1 MRGAPVIRFESVRKE
16 FGRFTAVGGLT
27 LEIPQGEIF
36 GLIGPNGA
44 GKTTAIKMACG
55 LVAPT
60 SGHIT
65 VAGIDV
71 QQAPEA
77 AQQHIGYLS
86 DVYALYDDLRVWE
99 YLDYFAN
106 AYRMNKRDI
115 PLRIQEVI
123 GAVGLEVK
131 ELEFINGLSRGMK
144 QRLGLARAI
153 LHRPKV
159 LFLDEPASG
168 LDPKARMTLRDILQA
183 LRDQGTT
190 ILISSHILAE
200 LDGFCTSIGIMEQGK
215 LVKSGLVSAM
225 TQSLDTERLIYIR
238 WIDAEQDH
246 VLAVLGRLGYSEL
259 SDVGEG
265 EVSVPCHGTDDDVSA
280 LLRALI
286 EQGVKVVSFS
296 EQRRTVQDVYM
307 KMSQHGVM

>member
-1 MRGAPVIRFESVRKE
+1 MIRFESVRKE
-16 FGRFTAVGGLT
+16 FGNFTAVGGLT
-27 LEIPQGEIF
+27 LEISQGEIF

-44 GKTTAIKMACG
+44 GKTTIIKMACG

-65 VAGIDV
+65 VAGVDV

-106 AYRMNKRDI
+106 AYRMNKADI
-115 PLRIQEVI
+115 SLRIREVI
-123 GAVGLEVK
+123 GAAGLEAKEK
-131 ELEFINGLSRGMK
+131 ELIHGLSRGMR
-144 QRLGLARAI
+144 QRLGLARAM

-168 LDPKARMTLRDILQA
+168 LDPKARMTLRGMLQA
-183 LRDQGTT
+183 LHDQGTT

-200 LDGFCTSIGIMEQGK
+200 LDGLCTSIGIMEQGK
-215 LVKSGLVSAM
+215 LVRSGLVSAM
-225 TQSLDTERLIYIR
+225 TESLDTERLIHIR

-246 VLAVLGRLGYSEL
+246 VLSVLGRLGYRGL
-259 SDVGEG
+259 SDTGKQ
-265 EVSVPCHGTDDDVSA
+265 EVRVPCHGTDDEVSA
-280 LLRALI
+280 VLRALV

>member
-1 MRGAPVIRFESVRKE
+1 MIRFESVRKE
-16 FGRFTAVGGLT
+16 YGRFTAVGGLT

-44 GKTTAIKMACG
+44 GKTTTIKMACG

-60 SGHIT
+60 RGRIM
-65 VAGIDV
+65 VADVDV
-71 QQAPEA
+71 QRAPEV

-86 DVYALYDDLRVWE
+86 DLYALYDDLRVWE

-115 PLRIQEVI
+115 PLRIREVI

-131 ELEFINGLSRGMK
+131 EQELIHGLSRGMR

-168 LDPKARMTLRDILQA
+168 LDPKARTTLRDVLQA

-225 TQSLDTERLIYIR
+225 VESLDTERLIFIR
-238 WIDAEQDH
+238 WLDAEHDH
-246 VLAVLGRLGYSEL
+246 VLAVLGRLGYSGL
-259 SDVGEG
+259 SDIGKR
-265 EVSVPCHGTDDDVSA
+265 EVRVQCHGTDDDVSA
-280 LLRALI
+280 VLRTLVA
-286 EQGVKVVSFS
+286 EGVKVVSFS
-296 EQRRTVQDVYM
+296 EQRKTVQDVYM

>member
-1 MRGAPVIRFESVRKE
+1 MIRFESVRKE
-16 FGRFTAVGGLT
+16 FGNFTAVGGLT
-27 LEIPQGEIF
+27 LEISQGEIF

-44 GKTTAIKMACG
+44 GKTTIIKMACG

-65 VAGIDV
+65 VAGVDV

-106 AYRMNKRDI
+106 AYRINKADI
-115 PLRIQEVI
+115 SLRTREVI
-123 GAVGLEVK
+123 GAAGLEAK
-131 ELEFINGLSRGMK
+131 EQELIHGLSRGMR
-144 QRLGLARAI
+144 QRLGLARAM

-168 LDPKARMTLRDILQA
+168 LDPKARMTLRGMLQA
-183 LRDQGTT
+183 LHDQGTT

-200 LDGFCTSIGIMEQGK
+200 LDGLCTSIGIMEQGK
-215 LVKSGLVSAM
+215 LVRSGLVSAM
-225 TQSLDTERLIYIR
+225 TESLDTERLIHIR

-246 VLAVLGRLGYSEL
+246 VLSVLGRLGYSGL
-259 SDVGEG
+259 SDTGKQ
-265 EVSVPCHGTDDDVSA
+265 EV
-280 LLRALI
+280 R
-286 EQGVKVVSFS
+286 VKVSSWSTTSTPSRVSWRS
-296 EQRRTVQDVYM
+296 CSM
-307 KMSQHGVM
+307 